1 MPGVVRLL
9 GAVPGGSGQVRLT
22 WLAPASNG
30 GAAVT
35 DYVIQR
41 SLNGTGGW
49 VAVSDGVRATTGYTV
64 SSLSNGTRYWFRVS
78 ARNAAGTGP
87 VSVVVNA
94 VPRTMPGAVRSLG
107 AVPGGSGQVRLTWL
121 APASNGGA
129 AVTDYVIQRSLN
141 GTGGWVAVSDGV
153 RATTG
158 YTVSSL
164 PNGTRYWF
172 RVSARNAAGT
182 GPVSV
187 VVNAVPRT
195 MPGAVRS
202 LGAVPGGSG
211 QVRLTWLAPAS
222 NGGAAVTDYVIQR
235 SLNGTGGWVAVSD
248 GVRATTGYTV
258 SSLPNGTR
266 YWFRV
271 SARNAAGTGP
281 VSVVVNAVA
290 PR

>member
-1 MPGVVRLL
+1 MFLNGAACASVTFGGVPCQLHGQRRRGCCWRWFAAVFVRRASWTLWLL
-9 GAVPGGSGQVRLT
+9 VKAVSPSTAGRRATDGTASRRRRCGVWCGRCGAVPGGSGQVRLT

-41 SLNGTGGW
+41 SWNGTGGW

-64 SSLSNGTRYWFRVS
+64 SNLSNGTRYWFRVS

-87 VSVVVNA
+87 VSVAVNA
-94 VPRTMPGAVRSLG
+94 VPRTVPGVVRSLG

-129 AVTDYVIQRSLN
+129 VVTDYVIQRSWN
-141 GTGGWVAVSDGV
+141 GTGGWVVVSDGV

-158 YTVSSL
+158 YTVSNLS
-164 PNGTRYWF
+164 NGTRYWF

-187 VVNAVPRT
+187 A
-195 MPGAVRS
+195 
-202 LGAVPGGSG
+202 
-211 QVRLTWLAPAS
+211 
-222 NGGAAVTDYVIQR
+222 
-235 SLNGTGGWVAVSD
+235 
-248 GVRATTGYTV
+248 
-258 SSLPNGTR
+258 
-266 YWFRV
+266 
-271 SARNAAGTGP
+271 
-281 VSVVVNAVA
+281 VNAVA